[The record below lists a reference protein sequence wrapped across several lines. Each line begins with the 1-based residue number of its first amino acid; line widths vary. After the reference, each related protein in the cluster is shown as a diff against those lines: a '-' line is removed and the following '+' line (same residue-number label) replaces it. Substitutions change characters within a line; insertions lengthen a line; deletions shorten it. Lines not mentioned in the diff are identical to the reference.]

1 MKIEG
6 DNSLEA
12 GNYQQVRDQPPAN
25 RFPPVCPAI
34 LTRISE
40 VGNYA
45 GKTRCTC
52 PPAGVS
58 EEEQFHQV
66 TVDRRTGR
74 LNHVDVAAAHAFF
87 YLCVQ
92 LGVGKT
98 VQNRAT
104 DSGSEPF
111 GNRVGKRRVSGAG
124 YNNEIHVS
132 PSANLNCSFVMSISR
147 ANLASSAG
155 DLTWPKRVLKFNIG
169 GDAAGYSN
177 DPDGSKA

>member
-1 MKIEG
+1 MKVEG
-6 DNSLEA
+6 DDSLEA
-12 GNYQQVRDQPPAN
+12 GDSQQVRDQPSAN

-66 TVDRRTGR
+66 TVHRRTGR
-74 LNHVDVAAAHAFF
+74 LNHVDVAAAHTFF
-87 YLCVQ
+87 YFCVQ

-98 VQNRAT
+98 VQNRAA

-111 GNRVGKRRVSGAG
+111 GDSVGKRRVSGAS
-124 YNNEIHVS
+124 YNNKIHVS
-132 PSANLNCSFVMSISR
+132 SSANPNCSFSIGISR
-147 ANLASSAG
+147 A
-155 DLTWPKRVLKFNIG
+155 IG
-169 GDAAGYSN
+169 QQRRGFHVAEAT
-177 DPDGSKA
+177 AEV

>member
-1 MKIEG
+1 MKIKG

-12 GNYQQVRDQPPAN
+12 GNYQQVRDQPPAT
-25 RFPPVCPAI
+25 RFPPVCPAV

-40 VGNYA
+40 VRNYA
-45 GKTRCTC
+45 SKTGCTC

-87 YLCVQ
+87 YLWVQ

-111 GNRVGKRRVSGAG
+111 GNRVCERWVSAAG
-124 YNNEIHVS
+124 YNNKIHVS
-132 PSANLNCSFVMSISR
+132 PSANPSCSLAISR
-147 ANLASSAG
+147 AVPLASSTG
-155 DLTWPKRVLKFNIG
+155 NFRWPKRMLKFDIG
-169 GDAAGYSN
+169 SDATGYSN
-177 DPDGSKA
+177 DPDGNKV